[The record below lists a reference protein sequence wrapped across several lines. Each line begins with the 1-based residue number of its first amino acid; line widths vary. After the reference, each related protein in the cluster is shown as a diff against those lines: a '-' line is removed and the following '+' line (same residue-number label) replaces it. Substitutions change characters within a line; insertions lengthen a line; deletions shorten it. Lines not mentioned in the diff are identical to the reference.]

1 MSAMP
6 GRAMTRPTT
15 TYQDV
20 GSLLPAARY
29 ARSAQALGA
38 VLSRAER
45 RADLYARL
53 LADWPALVEHVQ
65 GEACQ
70 IEAMFRAC
78 GRAAR

>member
-1 MSAMP
+1 
-6 GRAMTRPTT
+6 MTRPTT
-15 TYQDV
+15 TRDDI
-20 GSLLPAARY
+20 GSLLPAAHY

-45 RADLYARL
+45 RAALYARL

-65 GEACQ
+65 GEARQ
-70 IEAMFRAC
+70 IGAMFRAR